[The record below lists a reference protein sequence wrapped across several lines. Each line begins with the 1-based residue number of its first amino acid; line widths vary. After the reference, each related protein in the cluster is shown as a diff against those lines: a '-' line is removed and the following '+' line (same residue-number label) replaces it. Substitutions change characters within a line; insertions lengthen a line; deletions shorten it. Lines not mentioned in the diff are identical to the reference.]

1 MKRLA
6 ALLFVLLLPGPFRA
20 APRRATQAEC
30 VRSDVRKAPPAER
43 NPDARR
49 ERTPER
55 AERYSSENWPTDD
68 DAAVQRRLRPLHRPR
83 VGFRIEQAA
92 HAGDSLWIVVRIAVP
107 HGAIRRGECFEAS
120 FLLHTDLR
128 DPDAVGTEL
137 NRISLCGG
145 RSAPQEHPHRRTGD
159 RRRSSRPGGGRS
171 ATSTTPASWPSTRG
185 SKSIP
190 SSASSRRSPDEAAGS
205 TTRNFCCRSPGAP
218 DRRSG
223 RAPKGCSSRSCWSI
237 RPVPIDMKGLFL
249 SMTLLLCPPPYGNAE
264 TSAAT
269 ASQEASDPR
278 FRAELDTLGGLR
290 AGVEYTLRYECTAPC
305 GSDPAALFPG
315 ADRNRRGGDALP
327 RDPPGAHRRPPAQIH
342 DAGPLS
348 PHPVHAGRSCRSAFR
363 HDTDRRPEVRDP
375 GGARPCRTAPAGL
388 AGHPLPLRAASRT
401 SAGGKRIYRRA
412 RLHGP
417 ARQRRS
423 RNRRRRTDL
432 PAERIRSGKPER
444 TPPATNTPSG
454 VRAEREG
461 RYTIRTAGLRFGGRE
476 YALSREVRIGRTG
489 ADAPDPDSPESRD
502 ARPATRLGA
511 SDREHPFFL
520 LFGGLPR
527 TLTAAEWLRRQ
538 AIRPARM
545 RRTAGGFRPPHRPP
559 AADRMAGFDPLRTA
573 AGPRPAAGGHSRH
586 RRIHR
591 RILPRDLRRL
601 PVEMVRRAAA
611 RAGRHHG
618 PPPVPQAPLHA
629 GPHTAEGRGFR
640 PPAGGAVPASR
651 VGTAPLR
658 HGLLRRTHAPRIPDP
673 FVGRTALRRLR
684 QRGGADQQ
692 HQRSGRAHGDLLLRP
707 QPP

>member
-1 MKRLA
+1 
-6 ALLFVLLLPGPFRA
+6 
-20 APRRATQAEC
+20 
-30 VRSDVRKAPPAER
+30 
-43 NPDARR
+43 
-49 ERTPER
+49 
-55 AERYSSENWPTDD
+55 
-68 DAAVQRRLRPLHRPR
+68 
-83 VGFRIEQAA
+83 
-92 HAGDSLWIVVRIAVP
+92 
-107 HGAIRRGECFEAS
+107 
-120 FLLHTDLR
+120 
-128 DPDAVGTEL
+128 
-137 NRISLCGG
+137 
-145 RSAPQEHPHRRTGD
+145 
-159 RRRSSRPGGGRS
+159 
-171 ATSTTPASWPSTRG
+171 
-185 SKSIP
+185 
-190 SSASSRRSPDEAAGS
+190 
-205 TTRNFCCRSPGAP
+205 
-218 DRRSG
+218 
-223 RAPKGCSSRSCWSI
+223 
-237 RPVPIDMKGLFL
+237 
-249 SMTLLLCPPPYGNAE
+249 MTLLLCPPPYGNAE

-305 GSDPAALFPG
+305 DSI
-315 ADRNRRGGDALP
+315 
-327 RDPPGAHRRPPAQIH
+327 RPPCFREPIETVGEATHYRGTRLELIDGRRRKYTTQGLSLRIRFTREGV
-342 DAGPLS
+342 AEVPSATTRIGGRKYATPAVRVRVGPL
-348 PHPVHAGRSCRSAFR
+348 RQDLRDIRCRFEL
-363 HDTDRRPEVRDP
+363 RPEHPQAGSEFSVALVCTARPDNGDP
-375 GGARPCRTAPAGL
+375 GIAADGL
-388 AGHPLPLRAASRT
+388 T
-401 SAGGKRIYRRA
+401 F
-412 RLHGP
+412 
-417 ARQRRS
+417 RRS
-423 RNRRRRTDL
+423 GSGVQTGTDA
-432 PAERIRSGKPER
+432 PRYEYTFR
-444 TPPATNTPSG
+444 

-502 ARPATRLGA
+502 ARPATGRA
-511 SDREHPFFL
+511 SDPEHPFFL
-520 LFGGLPR
+520 LFGGLL
-527 TLTAAEWLRRQ
+527 TLMAAEWLAVRQ
-538 AIRPARM
+538 FVRHECDEPL
-545 RRTAGGFRPPHRPP
+545 
-559 AADRMAGFDPLRTA
+559 ADFVLRTGRLPLTA
-573 AGPRPAAGGHSRH
+573 WQASTHYGLPRPAAGGHSRH